1 MRKSY
6 KSVRK
11 VKNTFDEKG
20 WSNKSFNEQP
30 NYLAGLFTHAY
41 ENTLYLQYQCPLCG
55 DDVSVSKLIQ
65 DGSIDYETHVAG
77 EMVNNLR
84 RELSKH
90 YEYECGSNRERR
102 LKTAEILIDKFS
114 DRIYG

>member
-11 VKNTFDEKG
+11 VKQYFDGKG
-20 WSNKSFNEQP
+20 WSTKAFNEQP

-41 ENTLYLQYQCPLCG
+41 ENILYLQYRCPLCG
-55 DDVSVSKLIQ
+55 DDVTVSKP
-65 DGSIDYETHVAG
+65 IDHNPISYEAHVAG